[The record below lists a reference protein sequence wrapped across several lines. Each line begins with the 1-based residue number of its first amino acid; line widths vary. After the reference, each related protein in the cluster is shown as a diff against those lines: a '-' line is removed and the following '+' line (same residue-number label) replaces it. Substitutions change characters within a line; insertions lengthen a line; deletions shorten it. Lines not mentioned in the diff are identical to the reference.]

1 MMTQSRLATL
11 KKAKD
16 HLAHGL
22 KHNFKDLEARGLAM
36 IDLLLEITSGKP
48 LAPTNKQYLPE
59 MYFAQMY
66 ARDLIKDLPLLLLR
80 QGRFEDVYGIT
91 NDPSALGGCISWGL
105 STHEES
111 PVYEELI
118 ELFRKSL
125 KLGGVLSSNFSTK
138 LESLRDS
145 LARMEGRNQ
154 SPLDLAKMLVT
165 NQIKNEWAIEPEAQN
180 YHRYG
185 QYMAFFIAYICD
197 RDPQWGLRFLHEN
210 QDHLSEIID
219 TNYIGLQAPH
229 LKSIAGCFPSLLT
242 ANLLVE
248 LNRTV
253 PEYYEDLMSSR
264 FIEGLLV
271 NAVLGSPDFKIADL
285 PVHENL
291 SKPFLTAIFSQCAG
305 QNCLTPERLADLRQ
319 AWDRVAP
326 KGRLVSD
333 SMKGD
338 SFKYMATAMDE
349 YNALIRTPGLNAEKI
364 IENNREFPYVGSQW
378 LHLDA
383 LRNKPGARIDDD
395 PQVYANHLAFILAS
409 TTVDLE
415 FIQKLP
421 MNSVIIGVIALESQR
436 LGADD
441 SSDEALLELLKNGF
455 ENKENH
461 GEVAKL
467 SKKELD
473 SAMELMPDFDMTK
486 LRKINWVDRSIKAGM
501 LEEDLG
507 M

>member
-1 MMTQSRLATL
+1 MTQSRLATL

-16 HLAHGL
+16 QLAHSL

-59 MYFAQMY
+59 MFFAQMY

-118 ELFRKSL
+118 ELLRKSL
-125 KLGGVLSSNFSTK
+125 KLGGVLSSNFSIK

-145 LARMEGRNQ
+145 LGRMEGRNQ

-185 QYMAFFIAYICD
+185 QYMAFFTAYICD

-210 QDHLSEIID
+210 QDRLSEIID
-219 TNYIGLQAPH
+219 TNHIGLQAPH
-229 LKSIAGCFPSLLT
+229 LKSIAGCFPSILT

-253 PEYYEDLMSSR
+253 PEYYEDLMSCR
-264 FIEGLLV
+264 FIDSLIV
-271 NAVLGSPDFKIADL
+271 NAVLVSPDFRVADL
-285 PVHENL
+285 PVHETL
-291 SKPFLTAIFSQCAG
+291 QKPFLTSIFAQCAA
-305 QNCLTPERLADLRQ
+305 QNCLTPERLEDLKL

-333 SMKGD
+333 SLKSA
-338 SFKYMATAMDE
+338 SFKYMTNAMDE
-349 YNALIRTPGLNAEKI
+349 YHALIRTPGLLAEQI
-364 IENNREFPYVGSQW
+364 VENSKEFPYVGSQW

-383 LRNKPGARIDDD
+383 LRNKPGSRIIDD
-395 PQVYANHLAFILAS
+395 PQVHANHLAFLLAS
-409 TTVDLE
+409 SRIDLE
-415 FIQKLP
+415 FIETLP
-421 MNSVIIGVIALESQR
+421 VKGITLGVIALESQA
-436 LGADD
+436 LGSNESD
-441 SSDEALLELLKNGF
+441 DEALLKILRKAF
-455 ENKENH
+455 ENKEHH

-467 SKKELD
+467 SKKALD
-473 SAMELMPDFDMTK
+473 SALDLLPDFDKSK
-486 LRKINWVDRSIKAGM
+486 LRKINWVDRSIKASM